1 MDSSS
6 SSLLDASREW
16 KEKGE
21 AALKASLAELSK
33 GADRDELA
41 KTKRS
46 ATRTAELKSVK
57 INENIANLART
68 VEANQQN
75 RAEWAKTQINEIN
88 DLTKNE
94 IQSLD
99 ALRQQQQEIYQA
111 QLAEKHEI
119 WEKAVLERRE
129 EASQLRSMI
138 SHLTSAIQVAE
149 NEAKADIEE
158 AKRRAAES
166 AKVIRKE
173 RKKQIKQIADLTGR
187 ISKEQAQFEIEVKQ
201 VNQANANTTQQKKDQ
216 LARLQQ
222 TLASLKLK
230 LKEKENANEIKFRE
244 QVRIIRDLRAQ
255 LQQAREAEKEKQA
268 ELMNLRKMCTSIS
281 RKISARKD
289 EAASIKRQLAMVVK
303 DNEELQN
310 DIVKMES
317 QMFPQVFKPA
327 KMLF

>member
-1 MDSSS
+1 MDSES

-16 KEKGE
+16 REKGE
-21 AALKASLAELSK
+21 AALKASLAELSR

-68 VEANQQN
+68 VENNQQN

-111 QLAEKHEI
+111 QLAEKHAI

-129 EASQLRSMI
+129 EVAQLKSMV
-138 SHLTSAIQVAE
+138 SHLTSAIAVAK
-149 NEAKADIEE
+149 NEAQADIDE

-173 RKKQIKQIADLTGR
+173 RKKQIKQIADLTGQ
-187 ISKEQAQFEIEVKQ
+187 ISKEQSQFELEVKQ
-201 VNQANANTTQQKKDQ
+201 VNQANANATQQKKDQ
-216 LARLQQ
+216 LTRLQT
-222 TLASLKLK
+222 TLQSLKLK

-244 QVRIIRDLRAQ
+244 QVRIIRDLRTQ
-255 LQQAREAEKEKQA
+255 LQQARDVEKEKQA

-289 EAASIKRQLAMVVK
+289 EAASIKRQLAMVTK

-310 DIVKMES
+310 DIVKLEN

-327 KMLF
+327 KM

>member
-16 KEKGE
+16 REKGE
-21 AALKASLAELSK
+21 AALKASLAELQR

-41 KTKRS
+41 KTKRT

-57 INENIANLART
+57 MNENTANLART

-99 ALRQQQQEIYQA
+99 ALMQQQQEIYQA

-119 WEKAVLERRE
+119 WDKAVLERRE
-129 EASQLRSMI
+129 EAANLRNMI
-138 SHLTSAIQVAE
+138 SRLTSAISVAE
-149 NEAKADIEE
+149 DEANIDVEE
-158 AKRRAAES
+158 ARRRAAES
-166 AKVIRKE
+166 AKIIRKE
-173 RKKQIKQIADLTGR
+173 RKKQIKQIADLTAQ
-187 ISKEQAQFEIEVKQ
+187 IQKEQSQYELEVKQ
-201 VNQANANTTQQKKDQ
+201 VNQSNANATQQKKDQ
-216 LARLQQ
+216 LTRLQS
-222 TLASLKLK
+222 TLSSLKLK
-230 LKEKENANEIKFRE
+230 LKEKENTNEVKFRE
-244 QVRIIRDLRAQ
+244 QIRIIRELRAQ
-255 LQQAREAEKEKQA
+255 LQQAREVEKEKQA
-268 ELMNLRKMCTSIS
+268 DLMRLRKECTSIS

-289 EAASIKRQLAMVVK
+289 ESASIKRQLAMVHK

-310 DIVKMES
+310 DIVKLEG
-317 QMFPQVFKPA
+317 QMFPQVFKPP
-327 KMLF
+327 KM